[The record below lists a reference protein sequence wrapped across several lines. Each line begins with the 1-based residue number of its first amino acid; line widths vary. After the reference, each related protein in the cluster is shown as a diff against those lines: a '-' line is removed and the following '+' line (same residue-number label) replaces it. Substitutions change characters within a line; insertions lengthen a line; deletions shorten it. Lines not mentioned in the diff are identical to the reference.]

1 MGHGTITAKN
11 GRITVFFLAK
21 ISFKKEFYENLRA
34 ERVTSSR
41 HIILISSLN
50 PYEDIPIFE
59 SNNYRGLKFEEIL
72 QSLQKVNAFFFKD
85 LTLNVSNCILGK
97 SLMMAELDK
106 EKYKKTLDH

>member
-1 MGHGTITAKN
+1 LKTWKIDEEETSN
-11 GRITVFFLAK
+11 TYRLFFLAK
-21 ISFKKEFYENLRA
+21 ISYKKNFYEYLRA

-72 QSLQKVNAFFFKD
+72 QSLQKVNNFF
-85 LTLNVSNCILGK
+85 L
-97 SLMMAELDK
+97 
-106 EKYKKTLDH
+106 